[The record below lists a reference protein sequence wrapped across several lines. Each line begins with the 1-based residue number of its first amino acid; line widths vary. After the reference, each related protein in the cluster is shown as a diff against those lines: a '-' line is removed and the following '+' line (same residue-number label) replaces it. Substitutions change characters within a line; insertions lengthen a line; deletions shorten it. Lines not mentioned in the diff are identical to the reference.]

1 MTRRA
6 AILGSRAASCAHPL
20 KALVVAE
27 RGGGSSLE
35 QQIKTLA
42 DLSSAFSIRS
52 SVIMSLRL
60 LSAGAG
66 TRPTVG

>member
-1 MTRRA
+1 V
-6 AILGSRAASCAHPL
+6 L
-20 KALVVAE
+20 AE

-60 LSAGAG
+60 LSVGAG

>member
-6 AILGSRAASCAHPL
+6 AVL
-20 KALVVAE
+20 KAIAVAE
-27 RGGGSSLE
+27 RGSSLE
-35 QQIKTLA
+35 RQIKTLA
-42 DLSSAFSIRS
+42 DLASAFSIRS

-66 TRPTVG
+66 TQPTLG